1 MSPRSSYTVAVS
13 SEPII
18 ETQADLVE
26 AINAITPES
35 RVEAVLVTSDRPVRE
50 ARLVEATGLKAAEV
64 HEAIESLNE
73 AYAVSDR
80 VFRITA
86 VADGWQMLTQA
97 SVAPGACAAT
107 GGSSTV
113 TTLAARDGNLV
124 NYCVPTTCSSR
135 RD

>member
-50 ARLVEATGLKAAEV
+50 ARLVEATGLNVVTNRSWEHQIWNIGHGNSDPLRSGESTHLTKSMKA
-64 HEAIESLNE
+64 LN
-73 AYAVSDR
+73 
-80 VFRITA
+80 
-86 VADGWQMLTQA
+86 L
-97 SVAPGACAAT
+97 
-107 GGSSTV
+107 
-113 TTLAARDGNLV
+113 
-124 NYCVPTTCSSR
+124 
-135 RD
+135 